1 MNRMTDR
8 RRILF
13 AATTAAAM
21 AAGAVSAR
29 SADIQGTIAYEG
41 GSEIPKGRIAI
52 MVGGAAPQAASR
64 AQDQQDRLKSDGGT
78 KVIEFSLAAPSAAMA
93 EGQEIVVQLE
103 RDDGWLLARG
113 SAIYKPDAPVQIILY
128 TVMY

>member
-1 MNRMTDR
+1 MNRTTDP

-21 AAGAVSAR
+21 AAGAVSAQ

-52 MVGGAAPQAASR
+52 LLGGAAPQAEGR
-64 AQDQQDRLKSDGGT
+64 GQDRQHQLKSDGET
-78 KVIEFSLAAPSAAMA
+78 KVIEFSLTASSGRVAD
-93 EGQEIVVQLE
+93 GQEIVVQLE
-103 RDDGWLLARG
+103 RADGWLLARG
-113 SAIYKPDAPVQIILY
+113 SAIYKSDAPVQIILY